1 MNNNKLENL
10 KNRILEA
17 HRSIKDTQL
26 SSVNVSVFVCK
37 IKDFSSTEVVFS
49 VELRDDTR
57 YHVYGQVL
65 FGTMNI
71 SEFTRVCTTEQELL
85 EFVDVLAELPSKLDK
100 KVKNFA
106 YNTVRKMIEEN

>member
-1 MNNNKLENL
+1 MTDFENL
-10 KNRILEA
+10 KNKILEA
-17 HRSIKDTQL
+17 HRNIKDTQL
-26 SSVNVSVFVCK
+26 SSANVSVFICEIWCFSETTK
-37 IKDFSSTEVVFS
+37 IIFS

-65 FGTMNI
+65 FGTMDI
-71 SEFTRVCTTEQELL
+71 SEFTRVCMTEQELL

-106 YNTVRKMIEEN
+106 YNTVRKMIEER